1 VIATRTPRL
10 GREFVGTP
18 KALAMAAAVA
28 ALLTGCGAGGGS
40 AQPAGSIKVTLTE
53 FKFDPSTIS
62 APSGKVVF
70 YLVNAGTTSHDMI
83 IRDSSNNRLNGS
95 EPISAGDTFV
105 FTVDSIPAGTYT
117 YFCDQSGHEASGMK
131 GTLTIT

>member
-1 VIATRTPRL
+1 V
-10 GREFVGTP
+10 
-18 KALAMAAAVA
+18 KALAAAVVA
-28 ALLTGCGAGGGS
+28 VALLSGCGGS
-40 AQPAGSIKVTLTE
+40 GSSGQPSGSIKVTLTE

-70 YLVNAGTTSHDMI
+70 YLVNAGTTSHDLI
-83 IRDSSNNRLNGS
+83 IRDSANNRIDGS
-95 EPISAGDTFV
+95 ELISAGDTFV
-105 FTVDSIPAGTYT
+105 FTVNSIPAGTYT

>member
-1 VIATRTPRL
+1 MR
-10 GREFVGTP
+10 
-18 KALAMAAAVA
+18 ALAAAVVA
-28 ALLTGCGAGGGS
+28 VALLLAGCGGGGS
-40 AQPAGSIKVTLTE
+40 SSQPAGSIKVTLTE

-70 YLVNAGTTSHDMI
+70 YLVNAGTTSHDLI
-83 IRDSSNNRLNGS
+83 IRDASNNRVDGS
-95 EPISAGDTFV
+95 ELMSAGDTLV
-105 FTVDSIPAGTYT
+105 FTVNNIPAGIYT

>member
-1 VIATRTPRL
+1 VR
-10 GREFVGTP
+10 
-18 KALAMAAAVA
+18 ALAAAVA
-28 ALLTGCGAGGGS
+28 AVALLLAGCGGGGSGS

-70 YLVNAGTTSHDMI
+70 YLVNAGTTSHDLI
-83 IRDSSNNRLNGS
+83 IRDSSNNRIDGS
-95 EPISAGDTFV
+95 ELISAGDSFV
-105 FTVDSIPAGTYT
+105 FTVNSIPAGTYT

-131 GTLTIT
+131 GTLTIS

>member
-1 VIATRTPRL
+1 M
-10 GREFVGTP
+10 
-18 KALAMAAAVA
+18 KALAAAFAAVA
-28 ALLTGCGAGGGS
+28 LLLAGCGGGTLS
-40 AQPAGSIKVTLTE
+40 QPTGSIKVTLTE

-70 YLVNAGTTSHDMI
+70 YLVNAGTTSHDLI
-83 IRDSSNNRLNGS
+83 IRDGSNNRIDGS
-95 EPISAGDTFV
+95 ELMSAGDTLV
-105 FTVDSIPAGTYT
+105 FTVANIAAGTYT

>member
-1 VIATRTPRL
+1 M
-10 GREFVGTP
+10 GTP

-28 ALLTGCGAGGGS
+28 ALLTGCGAGGGGS
-40 AQPAGSIKVTLTE
+40 AQPTGSIKVSLTE

-95 EPISAGDTFV
+95 ELISAGDTFV
-105 FTVDSIPAGTYT
+105 FTVDSIPPGTYT